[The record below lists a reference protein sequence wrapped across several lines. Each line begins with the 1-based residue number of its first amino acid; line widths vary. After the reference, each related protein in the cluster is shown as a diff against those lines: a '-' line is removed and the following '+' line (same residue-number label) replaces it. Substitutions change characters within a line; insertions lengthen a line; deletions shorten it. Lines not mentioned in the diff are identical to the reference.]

1 MIADTLAQSG
11 RYLTLSPHFA
21 AAFEFLRHL
30 PADQATGRV
39 DLDGDHCFALVQTY
53 TTKPLAEAKFEAH
66 KKYIDIQY
74 IQAGQETLLWAPL
87 STLAETTQPYREDN
101 DIAFFGTPARVVP
114 VHLLAG
120 DFVIFFPQDGHA
132 PGVASAGPTEV
143 RKVVIKIR
151 ATAVTA

>member
-1 MIADTLAQSG
+1 MTNLAD
-11 RYLTLSPHFA
+11 A
-21 AAFEFLRHL
+21 AM
-30 PADQATGRV
+30 RV
-39 DLDGDHCFALVQTY
+39 LGPMVPGFS
-53 TTKPLAEAKFEAH
+53 FR
-66 KKYIDIQY
+66 
-74 IQAGQETLLWAPL
+74 GWAPL